1 MKTIGVA
8 KVFKSLAR
16 AMDHGRDVA
25 LGSEGCGG
33 ATVMIMRALR
43 DNSRQYQATF
53 GTRSHAVERACLS
66 AEPAGRSA
74 A

>member
-33 ATVMIMRALR
+33 ATVVIMRALR
-43 DNSRQYQATF
+43 DISL
-53 GTRSHAVERACLS
+53 RALDG
-66 AEPAGRSA
+66 PV
-74 A
+74 